1 MDVKNMAYTENLM
14 ALPEGSIL
22 QDRYQIQK
30 VLGSGGFG
38 ITYKAMD
45 LLNQSVCAVKEYVP
59 MGICTRLEDGIT
71 LQSWSQESE
80 RRFAH
85 GKMRFLEEAQLLL
98 EVANIPNIVRVTDYF
113 EENDTAYYVMEYLD
127 GVSIKDFR
135 NRYPE
140 KKIPFPIAY
149 EILVVVG
156 QSLDRVHSRCRLLHR
171 DISPD
176 NIVLTKNGIVKL
188 IDFGTAKHICKNGD
202 QSFTV
207 SYKPGFTPPEQYR
220 SKCPQ
225 GPYTDV
231 YALAGTFYFMICGK
245 MLPDSME
252 RIAGT
257 TYTPAYE
264 LASDVTRQIS
274 VVLDKAL
281 NTDYKK
287 RYQTVEAFLEELK
300 QAKKTAEV
308 APGMRL
314 VQEHKETIFV
324 YEKEKL
330 LFEYQ
335 LHGDEMI
342 GVGRVREGN
351 DIVLPGKREVSRYH
365 CYIEYNSS
373 KQCFFVKNIST
384 NGTFYKGNLLEKE
397 RVYPIR
403 KGETITLAT
412 DAYILQLGERTE

>member
-1 MDVKNMAYTENLM
+1 MDVNGMANKENPM
-14 ALPEGSIL
+14 ALPEGYIL
-22 QDRYQIQK
+22 QERYQIQK
-30 VLGSGGFG
+30 ILGSGGFG

-59 MGICTRLEDGIT
+59 MGICTRLENGIT
-71 LQSWSQESE
+71 LQSWSQESD

-98 EVANIPNIVRVTDYF
+98 EVSNVPNIVRVLDFF
-113 EENDTAYYVMEYLD
+113 EDNETAYYVMEYLD

-135 NRYPE
+135 NRYFE

-149 EILVVVG
+149 EIIAVVG
-156 QSLDRVHSRCRLLHR
+156 QSLDRVHFRCRLLHR

-220 SKCPQ
+220 SNCPQ

-231 YALAGTFYFMICGK
+231 YALAGTLYFMICGK
-245 MLPDSME
+245 MLPESME

-257 TYTPAYE
+257 TYTPAHE
-264 LASDVTRQIS
+264 LAPGVTRQIS
-274 VVLDKAL
+274 AVLDKAI

-300 QAKKTAEV
+300 QAKKTAEE
-308 APGMRL
+308 APGFT
-314 VQEHKETIFV
+314 QDHKETIYV
-324 YEKEKL
+324 YEKEQL

-335 LHGDEMI
+335 MSADEMI
-342 GVGRVREGN
+342 GVGRIREGN
-351 DIVLPGKREVSRYH
+351 AIVLPGKREVSRYH

-373 KQCFFVKNIST
+373 EQCFFVKNIST
-384 NGTFYKGNLLEKE
+384 NGTFYKGKLLEKE

-403 KGETITLAT
+403 KGDTITLAT
-412 DAYILQLGERTE
+412 NAYTLQLGERTE